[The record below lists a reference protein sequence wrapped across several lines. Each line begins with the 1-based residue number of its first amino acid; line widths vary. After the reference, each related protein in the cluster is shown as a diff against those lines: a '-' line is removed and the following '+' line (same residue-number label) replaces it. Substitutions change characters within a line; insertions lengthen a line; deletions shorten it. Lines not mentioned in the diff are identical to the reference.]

1 MKKKK
6 KKTERERE
14 REIIFCVWENY
25 IQNENKNC
33 KFIVRGG
40 E

>member
-6 KKTERERE
+6 KQRERE

-25 IQNENKNC
+25 VQNEKKNF
-33 KFIVRGG
+33 KIIVRVG